1 MEKRKCPRFPVML
14 PTVFFGERPGGGL
27 VIDVSLEG
35 CRIRSAV
42 PMQKG
47 DYVQIRID
55 LIGDTLTGD
64 LAVVRWSRKDEFG
77 MELIRMALDQQTR
90 LHGFLQL
97 FNATSLGDSTTT
109 AAPETQ

>member
-14 PTVFFGERPGGGL
+14 PTLFFGERAGGGM
-27 VIDVSLEG
+27 VVDVSLEG
-35 CRIRSAV
+35 CRIRSAM

-64 LAVVRWSRKDEFG
+64 LAVVRWARKDEFG
-77 MELIRMALDQQTR
+77 MELIRMAPDQQTR

-97 FNATSLGDSTTT
+97 FNNTPLGESTRSS
-109 AAPETQ
+109 P

>member
-1 MEKRKCPRFPVML
+1 ML
-14 PTVFFGERPGGGL
+14 PTLFFGERAGGGM
-27 VIDVSLEG
+27 VVDVSLEG
-35 CRIRSAV
+35 CRIQSAV

-55 LIGDTLTGD
+55 LIGDTLTGN

-77 MELIRMALDQQTR
+77 MELIRMAPDQQTR

-97 FNATSLGDSTTT
+97 FNATSLGNSSTT
-109 AAPETQ
+109 AAPEAQ

>member
-1 MEKRKCPRFPVML
+1 ML

-77 MELIRMALDQQTR
+77 MELIRMAQDQQTR

-97 FNATSLGDSTTT
+97 FKATPLGDSSTT